1 MSRRPSALPGLLA
14 LAVLAPALAAC
25 GEGAAEEP
33 AATPAPATSPA
44 APVTPSQRVPDV
56 SGTQVPADLAA
67 DLTALLDERA
77 RALRV
82 GDAAAYDALLD
93 TTDAGFVTAQQ
104 GYFDNLAQL
113 PVAELTYDVQPASL
127 VRQGRD
133 YWVVVGVG
141 LRLRGFDDETVHT
154 YDRFRFSPSGPDGAF
169 RLSSVTD
176 RRWEKANDVPQQP
189 WDLEPVQV
197 VKRGDVL
204 GVFDAGTAAYA
215 DRVVAAVRREAPD
228 VAGQVP
234 YGWTGSTVLYALS
247 DDAFLDTL
255 EVPGGDPATLDGLT
269 FSLPVSASDPTIA
282 ATRVVLQPD
291 VLDQPAAERDRLL
304 RHELTHLAVGVHD
317 DGAPVWLS
325 EGIAE
330 YVSVR
335 RQAPAQRRVSSE
347 ALAAA
352 RAGVRRMPADDTF
365 NDADSAVHYG
375 VSWWT
380 CEHLAA
386 TYGPAAL
393 WTLLD
398 QLARPGVDP
407 VAVTR
412 RLTGTT
418 PDQLARRGAKLLVET
433 YAPESSRGRG
443 QGSRAAGAG
452 GAGGAQGGRDRGGD
466 AAGAARGEGQGGG
479 RADRGDRDARDPG
492 GPRRAGR

>member
-1 MSRRPSALPGLLA
+1 MPSRRPRAPALPGLLV
-14 LAVLAPALAAC
+14 LAVLAPALVAC
-25 GEGAAEEP
+25 GAGAAEEP
-33 AATPAPATSPA
+33 TTAPATTPA
-44 APVTPSQRVPDV
+44 APVTPSQRVPPA

-67 DLTALLDERA
+67 DITALLDARA
-77 RALRV
+77 RALRA
-82 GDAAAYDALLD
+82 GDAAAYDASLD

-133 YWVVVGVG
+133 YWVVVDVG
-141 LRLRGFDDETVHT
+141 LRLRGFDDAAVHT
-154 YDRFRFSPSGPDGAF
+154 FDRFRFSPSGLDGGL

-176 RRWEKANDVPQQP
+176 RRWERANDVPQQP

-197 VKRGDVL
+197 VRRGDVL

-215 DRVVAAVRREAPD
+215 DRVVADVTREAPD

-269 FSLPVSASDPTIA
+269 FSLPVSATDATIA
-282 ATRVVLQPD
+282 STRVVLQPD

-352 RAGVRRMPADDTF
+352 RAGVRTMPADDTF

-375 VSWWT
+375 VAWWT

-433 YAPESSRGRG
+433 YAPDPPRGRG
-443 QGSRAAGAG
+443 AGGGRGG
-452 GAGGAQGGRDRGGD
+452 GAGGDAGTGRGDGQGDGRTAGGDGDDRGGRDAGD
-466 AAGAARGEGQGGG
+466 AG
-479 RADRGDRDARDPG
+479 RSGS
-492 GPRRAGR
+492 AGR